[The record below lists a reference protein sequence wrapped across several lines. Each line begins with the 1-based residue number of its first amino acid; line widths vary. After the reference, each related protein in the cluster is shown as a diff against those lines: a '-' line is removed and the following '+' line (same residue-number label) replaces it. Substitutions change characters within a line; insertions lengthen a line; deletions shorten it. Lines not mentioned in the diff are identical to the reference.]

1 MQREKLQKTYGM
13 VWGVNAIFGWQDKTK
28 PTLTDFEKFDDS
40 VFEIKYSGNSVEV
53 SRTGV
58 SEDSDSRLEIYFESI
73 DPFVYVLFR
82 SLQLLW
88 ELSSIKVQRCKG
100 IKAERH
106 KGRKAQRQKG
116 TKAEFTNLLCRLS
129 RFRLF
134 VMVLKTRD
142 LAENC
147 GCGNK
152 GMAKK

>member
-1 MQREKLQKTYGM
+1 M

-28 PTLTDFEKFDDS
+28 PTLTDFERFDDS

-58 SEDSDSRLEIYFESI
+58 SEDSDSRLEIYFENI

-106 KGRKAQRQKG
+106 KGTKAQRQ
-116 TKAEFTNLLCRLS
+116 NLLTYFS
-129 RFRLF
+129 S
-134 VMVLKTRD
+134 
-142 LAENC
+142 
-147 GCGNK
+147 
-152 GMAKK
+152 

>member
-40 VFEIKYSGNSVEV
+40 VFEIKHSGNSVEV

-73 DPFVYVLFR
+73 DPFVYILFR

-100 IKAERH
+100 RKAERQ
-106 KGRKAQRQKG
+106 KGR
-116 TKAEFTNLLCRLS
+116 KAEFTNLLCRLS

-134 VMVLKTRD
+134 VMALKTRD